1 MDKQLLE
8 NYLEYLNELNKWE
21 KKVQSGEMS
30 KQDLAR
36 IRKAK
41 IARDADSFRKG
52 IDKGSDN
59 IIKRAHSTLKYSKK
73 ANKEGPKTIDS
84 RLKSLFN
91 KPGSTIHMPSDKY
104 GGTFGAQDKIN
115 KPEKWDRL
123 APYVKRHEA
132 DEARYSAKQMKKH
145 KVGGAISFTRDV
157 KNAETGKT
165 IYSREVGLHASPGVL
180 KKEKELT
187 DFTSRMY
194 GDAKKLRQYRNK
206 TGEYEFVKNMTNKY
220 INKFDNAVAKTRN
233 QQLSA
238 IDREIASI
246 KAQKIRGFLPKL
258 KAYSLTIKHY
268 IKSNPSTVKRVIKT
282 IKI

>member
-59 IIKRAHSTLKYSKK
+59 IIKRAQSTLKYSKK

-104 GGTFGAQDKIN
+104 GGIFGSQDKIN

-132 DEARYSAKQMKKH
+132 DEARYSTKQMKKH